1 MATVNEEA
9 SVGWMRQCSKHLSHM
24 ETRMMAEAFMG
35 HEVVRQI
42 AIHMERFSPPP
53 RGDWG
58 WMLRKCTDIGV
69 RTLRQL
75 VKVYHRGTEDMRA
88 FLERAMQLVRLYFEE
103 AFHRTLMGAEGSLR
117 KSAFCAMMVTMRA
130 FEIDTL
136 PSEHSTLG
144 MFWTFSEDFVRMLAM
159 KIGRHEVTSI
169 EVLPSYEGVMK
180 SADMRVEAFSLML
193 VRVLPSSIAMSN
205 AEIKERIE
213 ANGGAVE
220 DSVQLGGS
228 EGPSRFIECFPDEAS
243 CS

>member
-1 MATVNEEA
+1 MK
-9 SVGWMRQCSKHLSHM
+9 QCSKHLSHI
-24 ETRMMAEAFMG
+24 ETRMMEESFMG

-42 AIHMERFSPPP
+42 STHIEAFSPPP

-58 WMLRKCTDIGV
+58 WLFRKCTDIGV

-75 VKVYHRGTEDMRA
+75 VKCYHRGPEDVSS
-88 FLERAMQLVRLYFEE
+88 FLQRAMHLVSLYFEE
-103 AFHRTLMGAEGSLR
+103 AFRRTLMGAEGSLR
-117 KSAFCAMMVTMRA
+117 KSALCAMMVTMRA

-136 PSEHSTLG
+136 PSQHSTLG
-144 MFWTFSEDFVRMLAM
+144 MFWSFSEDFVRMLAM
-159 KIGRHEVTSI
+159 KIGRNEVTSL
-169 EVLPSYEGVMK
+169 EDLPSYEGVMK
-180 SADMRVEAFSLML
+180 SADMKVEAFSLML